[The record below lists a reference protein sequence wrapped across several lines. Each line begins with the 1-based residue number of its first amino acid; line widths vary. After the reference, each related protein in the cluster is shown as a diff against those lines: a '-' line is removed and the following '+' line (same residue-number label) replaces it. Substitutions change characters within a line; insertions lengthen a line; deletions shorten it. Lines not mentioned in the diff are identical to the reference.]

1 MTVLM
6 SQHILFGDQE
16 IFHLEIPDS
25 RLDNAFSAIT
35 PAPLDDP
42 AVAIAEVLADPL
54 GFPPLAHSLVPGDR
68 VAIALDNNV
77 PSAGELVAGL
87 LDMFSSSGHLQQCQL
102 QLVFA
107 GSSSELAALEL
118 VEKIPADQLSQLNI
132 EIHQPHDAHHLS
144 YLAAADDASPIY
156 INRTLCDADVILPII
171 SLGLDGQLC
180 YAGIHE
186 TLFRSF
192 TDDRTRQRFLV
203 PLNHD
208 SGKLREDADEAAWLL
223 GIQLVLGVIPG
234 AGNSL
239 LHVIAGNAHE
249 VREEAELRGRAAWSR
264 PARQA
269 ELVIA
274 TIEGRP
280 ESQGWMHIARALYAS
295 SQLVSDGGMIVL
307 CTELDCPPGEALF
320 QFGDQAGMPA
330 EEEKGNGGSS
340 PDALAAEQL
349 ALASQRARIYLLSRL
364 NQDIVERL
372 GIAHVSETSQISR
385 LTDQCDSC
393 IVLAEADRTVIDK
406 PSLP

>member
-1 MTVLM
+1 M
-6 SQHILFGDQE
+6 SQQILFGDQE
-16 IFHLEIPDS
+16 IFNLEIPTS
-25 RLDNAFSAIT
+25 RLDNEFSAIT
-35 PAPLDDP
+35 PASLEDP
-42 AVAIAEVLADPL
+42 AAAIATALADPL
-54 GFPPLAHSLVPGDR
+54 GFPPLARTLVPGDR
-68 VAIALDNNV
+68 VVIALDNNV
-77 PSAGELVAGL
+77 PSAGDLVAGL
-87 LDMFSSSGHLQQCQL
+87 VDMLSNSGHLQQCHL

-107 GSSSELAALEL
+107 GTSSELASLQLA
-118 VEKIPADQLSQLNI
+118 EKIPADQFSLLNI
-132 EIHQPHDAHHLS
+132 EIHHPHDAHHLS
-144 YLAAADDASPIY
+144 YLAAAHDASPIY
-156 INRTLCDADVILPII
+156 VNRTLCDADVILPII

-192 TDDRTRQRFLV
+192 TDDRTRQRFMV
-203 PLNHD
+203 PSNHD

-280 ESQGWMHIARALYAS
+280 ESQGWIHIARALHSS

-307 CTELDCPPGEALF
+307 CTELDCPPGKALL
-320 QFGDQAGMPA
+320 QLSDQAGMPA
-330 EEEKGNGGSS
+330 EEDEENTGTS

-349 ALASQRARIYLLSRL
+349 ALAGERARIYMLSRL
-364 NQDIVERL
+364 TREVVERL
-372 GIAHVSETSQISR
+372 GIAHVSEASQICR
-385 LTDQCDSC
+385 LGNQCDSV
-393 IVLAEADRTVIDK
+393 IVLAEADRTVIEE
-406 PSLP
+406 PPAP